1 MFIMN
6 MLVYRIEEANM
17 MSLFHNHSLGLL
29 ILRLMVGGL
38 MLFHG
43 VAKIVHPDS
52 LNFISGMLSNVGL
65 PLFFAYG
72 VYFGEVIAPLM
83 IIAGIYSRYG
93 GLMVTANMAFVF
105 FLAHTGDVFMLNEHG
120 GWSLE
125 LQAFYMLSA
134 VAVVLMGSGRFAVKP
149 D

>member
-6 MLVYRIEEANM
+6 RLVYRVEEENM
-17 MSLFHNHSLGLL
+17 MSLLHNHSLGLL

-43 VAKIVHPDS
+43 VAKIMHPDS
-52 LNFISGMLSNVGL
+52 LNFISGMLSSAGL
-65 PLFFAYG
+65 PSFFAYG
-72 VYFGEVIAPLM
+72 VYIGEVIAPLM
-83 IIAGIYSRYG
+83 IIVGVYSRYA
-93 GLMVTANMAFVF
+93 GLIMVTNMTFVF
-105 FLAHTGDVFMLNEHG
+105 FLAHTGDVFMLTEHG

-125 LQAFYMLSA
+125 LQAFYLLGA
-134 VAVVLMGSGRFAVKP
+134 LAIVLMGSGRFSIKP